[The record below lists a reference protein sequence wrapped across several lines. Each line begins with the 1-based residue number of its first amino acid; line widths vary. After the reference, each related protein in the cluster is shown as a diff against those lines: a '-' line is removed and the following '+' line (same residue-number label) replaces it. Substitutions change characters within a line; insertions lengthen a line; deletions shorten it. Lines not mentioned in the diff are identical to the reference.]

1 MSAFEQRWKECA
13 ARSRVGAEEPLPEVS
28 DAMVTRVLARAW
40 AKQTASIEA
49 VWVALGWRT
58 LAVVIVVMACS
69 FVLESRADSDD
80 SQLDWPA
87 VEEIVADEF
96 WML

>member
-1 MSAFEQRWKECA
+1 MSAFDERWKECA
-13 ARSRVGAEEPLPEVS
+13 KRSQEGAGEPVPELS
-28 DAMVTRVLARAW
+28 DALVTRVLARAW
-40 AKQTASIEA
+40 AKQTTSIEA

-58 LAVVIVVMACS
+58 LAVVVVVLACS

-80 SQLDWPA
+80 SKFDRPA
-87 VEEIVADEF
+87 VEEIVVDEF

>member
-1 MSAFEQRWKECA
+1 MRAFDERWKECA
-13 ARSRVGAEEPLPEVS
+13 KRSQEGAGESVPELS
-28 DAMVTRVLARAW
+28 DALVKRVLARAW
-40 AKQTASIEA
+40 AKQPASIEA

-69 FVLESRADSDD
+69 FVLETRADSDD
-80 SQLDWPA
+80 SQLDRPA